1 MHCYYFDSLSTSV
14 REFKTIKRSEFFPGI
29 DSILNPDSLIN
40 SGFASIEGP
49 TLNPQMQTFLQ
60 THSQVFN
67 KSQLNALSKV
77 TQMKSVDLMLI

>member
-29 DSILNPDSLIN
+29 DRILNPDKLTQT
-40 SGFASIEGP
+40 GFAAIEGP
-49 TLNPQMQTFLQ
+49 SGTPEMQTFLQ

-67 KSQLNALSKV
+67 KSQLNALNKV
-77 TQMKSVDLMLI
+77 TQMKSIDLMLI